1 MVAFVGEKEREMLES
16 VRAREAE
23 VARRNVV
30 HDLKTPVA
38 VIKGCVET
46 LRSLD
51 AAEDAALCEELLQ
64 AIAEQSDRLLEDLR
78 DLLDPVDDIWIPN
91 RDRFDLALLVQHVVF
106 AESRTVRALS
116 HTILLHGAEMPLE
129 VVADRRK
136 IRRVLENLLS
146 NAVKYSPGEN
156 QRVRV
161 WLRREGD
168 DVIVRVSDDGVG
180 MTAEALE
187 AALAGAGR
195 LHPHL
200 PIEGSGYGL
209 SSCRRILQ
217 AHGGSLRA
225 TSIPWLGST
234 FEAVIPV

>member
-1 MVAFVGEKEREMLES
+1 M
-16 VRAREAE
+16 E

-30 HDLKTPVA
+30 HDLKTPVT

-51 AAEDAALCEELLQ
+51 AAEDAALREELLL
-64 AIAEQSDRLLEDLR
+64 AIAEQSDRLLEDLH
-78 DLLDPVDDIWIPN
+78 DLLDPVDEIWLPN

-106 AESRTVRALS
+106 AECRTARAAS
-116 HTILLHGAEMPLE
+116 HTILLHGTDMPLE

-136 IRRVLENLLS
+136 IRRVLENLVG
-146 NAVKYSPGEN
+146 NAVKFSPGEN

-161 WLRREGD
+161 WLRREED
-168 DVIVRVSDDGVG
+168 FVVVSVGDDGVG

-187 AALAGAGR
+187 AALSGAGR
-195 LHPHL
+195 FHAHL

-209 SSCRRILQ
+209 HSCRRILA
-217 AHGGSLRA
+217 AHGGTLRA

-234 FEAVIPV
+234 FEAVLPL